1 MVTVTGIWAR
11 IDRSRVREH
20 LVDANDGIIA
30 SAGIVEGLLGAGAS
44 STILLV
50 ASTAAMIGGG
60 LALGGMRYAETA
72 DERDAQQAI
81 LEAERRRID
90 LTPAEEETELAE
102 LYQDRGLSPQLA
114 RAVAAELS
122 AGDALA
128 AHAEAEYGI
137 SLRDRPA
144 TAWTIGVIAGLAFA
158 LGAGVPLLVILLAPP
173 AWRSVA
179 TILAVVAALS
189 LTALSVASLGGTNI
203 PRTMLRTVSIGVA
216 TMLLTYIGGSL
227 LG

>member
-1 MVTVTGIWAR
+1 MTTVWAR
-11 IDRSRVREH
+11 FDPARVREH
-20 LVDANDGIIA
+20 IVDCNDGIVA

-50 ASTAAMIGGG
+50 ASLAAMVGGG
-60 LALGGMRYAETA
+60 FTLGGMRYAEAA
-72 DERDAQQAI
+72 DERDAQAAT
-81 LEAERRRID
+81 LEAERRRIA
-90 LTPAEEETELAE
+90 LSPAEEEAELAE
-102 LYQDRGLSPQLA
+102 LYQVRGLSPHLA

-137 SLRDRPA
+137 VLRDRPA
-144 TAWTIGVIAGLAFA
+144 APRTTAVLAGLAFA
-158 LGAGVPLLVILLAPP
+158 LGAGVPLLVILLVPP
-173 AWRSVA
+173 AWRSAA

-189 LTALSVASLGGTNI
+189 LTALVIASFCRTNI
-203 PRTMLRTVSIGVA
+203 LRTMLRTVSIGVA

>member
-1 MVTVTGIWAR
+1 MTETGRWAR
-11 IDRSRVREH
+11 IDRGRVREH
-20 LVDANDGIIA
+20 VIDANDGIIA

-50 ASTAAMIGGG
+50 ASTAAMVGGG

-72 DERDAQQAI
+72 DQRDAQKAI

-144 TAWTIGVIAGLAFA
+144 TAWTIGVIAALAFA
-158 LGAGVPLLVILLAPP
+158 LGAGVPLLVILVGPS
-173 AWRSVA
+173 AWRAVT

-189 LTALSVASLGGTNI
+189 LTALVIASLGGTNI
-203 PRTMLRTVSIGVA
+203 PRTMFRTVSIGVA
-216 TMLLTYIGGSL
+216 TMLLTFLGGSL

>member
-60 LALGGMRYAETA
+60 LALGGMRYAEAA

-173 AWRSVA
+173 AWRSAA

-189 LTALSVASLGGTNI
+189 LTALLVASLGGTNI

-216 TMLLTYIGGSL
+216 TMLLTFIGGSL

>member
-1 MVTVTGIWAR
+1 MWAR

-20 LVDANDGIIA
+20 VVDINDGIIA
-30 SAGIVEGLLGAGAS
+30 SAGIVEGLLGAGAGS
-44 STILLV
+44 RILLV
-50 ASTAAMIGGG
+50 ASLAAMAGGG

-72 DERDAQQAI
+72 DERDARRAI

-90 LTPAEEETELAE
+90 LAPAEEETELAE

-137 SLRDRPA
+137 STRDRPA
-144 TAWTIGVIAGLAFA
+144 TPWTVAVVAGLAFA
-158 LGAGVPLLVILLAPP
+158 LGAGVPLLVVLLAPA
-173 AWRSVA
+173 AWRSA
-179 TILAVVAALS
+179 TTVLAVVAALS
-189 LTALSVASLGGTNI
+189 LTSWVSASVSETSV
-203 PRTMLRTVSIGVA
+203 PRAVLRTVSIGVA
-216 TMLLTYIGGSL
+216 TMVVTFVGGSL
-227 LG
+227 LS

>member
-1 MVTVTGIWAR
+1 MTVTWVWAR
-11 IDRSRVREH
+11 IDRARVREH
-20 LVDANDGIIA
+20 VVDTNDGIIA

-44 STILLV
+44 SKILLV
-50 ASTAAMIGGG
+50 ASIASMVGGG
-60 LALGGMRYAETA
+60 IALGGMRYAEAA
-72 DERDAQQAI
+72 DERDAQQAT

-90 LTPAEEETELAE
+90 LTPAEEEAELAE

-137 SLRDRPA
+137 VLRDRPA
-144 TAWTIGVIAGLAFA
+144 PLWATAVLAGLAFA

-173 AWRSVA
+173 AWRSA
-179 TILAVVAALS
+179 TTVLAVFAALS
-189 LTALSVASLGGTNI
+189 LTALVISALGRTNLL
-203 PRTMLRTVSIGVA
+203 RTMFRTVSIGMA
-216 TMLLTYIGGSL
+216 TMVLTYLGGSL
-227 LG
+227 LD

>member
-1 MVTVTGIWAR
+1 VVIVTGVLAR
-11 IDRSRVREH
+11 IDRGRVREH
-20 LVDANDGIIA
+20 VVDANDGIIA

-50 ASTAAMIGGG
+50 AAVASMVGGG
-60 LALGGMRYAETA
+60 IALGGMRYAEAA
-72 DERDAQQAI
+72 DGRDAQQAT

-102 LYQDRGLSPQLA
+102 LYQERGLSPELA

-137 SLRDRPA
+137 VLRDRPA
-144 TAWTIGVIAGLAFA
+144 PPRATAVLAGLAFG
-158 LGAGVPLLVILLAPP
+158 LGAGVPVLVILLCPP
-173 AWRSVA
+173 AWRTAA

-189 LTALSVASLGGTNI
+189 LTALVIASLGGTNI
-203 PRTMLRTVSIGVA
+203 PRTMFRTVSIGVA

-227 LG
+227 LS

>member
-1 MVTVTGIWAR
+1 MWAR

-20 LVDANDGIIA
+20 VVDTNDGVIA
-30 SAGIVEGLLGAGAS
+30 AAGIVEGLLGVGAS

-50 ASTAAMIGGG
+50 ASLAAMVGGG

-72 DERDAQQAI
+72 DERDAQKAI

-90 LTPAEEETELAE
+90 LTPAEEEAELAV

-137 SLRDRPA
+137 SPRDRPA
-144 TAWTIGVIAGLAFA
+144 TPWTVSLVAGLAFA
-158 LGAGVPLLVILLAPP
+158 LGSRLPLLVVLLAP
-173 AWRSVA
+173 AGWRSA
-179 TILAVVAALS
+179 TTVVAVVAALS
-189 LTALSVASLGGTNI
+189 LSAWVGASVSE
-203 PRTMLRTVSIGVA
+203 
-216 TMLLTYIGGSL
+216 
-227 LG
+227 

>member
-1 MVTVTGIWAR
+1 MTRAWAR
-11 IDRSRVREH
+11 IDHTRVREH
-20 LVDANDGIIA
+20 VVDANDGIIA

-50 ASTAAMIGGG
+50 ASLAAMIGGG
-60 LALGGMRYAETA
+60 FALAGMRYSEAA
-72 DERDAQQAI
+72 DERDAQHAI
-81 LEAERRRID
+81 LEAERRRIA
-90 LTPAEEETELAE
+90 LTPAEEEAELAD
-102 LYQDRGLSPQLA
+102 LYQARGLSPQLA

-137 SLRDRPA
+137 VLRDRSAAPGT
-144 TAWTIGVIAGLAFA
+144 TAVLAGLAFA
-158 LGAGVPLLVILLAPP
+158 IGAGVPLLVILLSPP
-173 AWRSVA
+173 AWRSAA
-179 TILAVVAALS
+179 TILAVVVALS
-189 LTALSVASLGGTNI
+189 LTALLTASLGGMNV

-216 TMLLTYIGGSL
+216 TMLLTYIGGTL

>member
-1 MVTVTGIWAR
+1 MTATGLWAR
-11 IDRSRVREH
+11 IDRGRVREH
-20 LVDANDGIIA
+20 VVDANDGIIA

-44 STILLV
+44 STILHV
-50 ASTAAMIGGG
+50 ASLAAMVGGG
-60 LALGGMRYAETA
+60 LALGGMRYAEAA

-81 LEAERRRID
+81 LAAERRRID
-90 LTPAEEETELAE
+90 LTPAEEEVELAE
-102 LYQDRGLSPQLA
+102 LYQDRGLSAQLA

-137 SLRDRPA
+137 VLRDRPA
-144 TAWTIGVIAGLAFA
+144 APWTIAVVAGLAFA

-173 AWRSVA
+173 AWRSAA

-189 LTALSVASLGGTNI
+189 AHRAGDRLGWRDDI

-216 TMLLTYIGGSL
+216 TMLVTYVGGSL

>member
-1 MVTVTGIWAR
+1 MLSR
-11 IDRSRVREH
+11 IDPARVREH
-20 LVDANDGIIA
+20 AVDANDGIIA

-50 ASTAAMIGGG
+50 ASLAAMVGGG
-60 LALGGMRYAETA
+60 IALAGMRYAEAA
-72 DERDAQQAI
+72 DDRDAQHAI
-81 LEAERRRID
+81 LEAERRRIA
-90 LTPAEEETELAE
+90 LTPAEEEAELAE
-102 LYQDRGLSPQLA
+102 LYQAKGLSPQLA

-137 SLRDRPA
+137 VLRGRPA
-144 TAWTIGVIAGLAFA
+144 VPRTTAVLAGLAFA
-158 LGAGVPLLVILLAPP
+158 IGAGIPLLVILLAPA
-173 AWRSVA
+173 AWRSAA

-189 LTALSVASLGGTNI
+189 LTSLLIASLGGTNI
-203 PRTMLRTVSIGVA
+203 ARTIFRTVSIGIA
-216 TMLLTYIGGSL
+216 TMLVTYIGGTL

>member
-1 MVTVTGIWAR
+1 VTVTGMWAR
-11 IDRSRVREH
+11 IDRARAREH
-20 LVDANDGIIA
+20 VVDANDGIIA
-30 SAGIVEGLLGAGAS
+30 SAGIVEGLVGAGAS

-50 ASTAAMIGGG
+50 ASLAAMVGGG
-60 LALGGMRYAETA
+60 LALGGMRYSEAA
-72 DERDAQQAI
+72 DERDAEQAT
-81 LEAERRRID
+81 LAAERRRID

-102 LYQDRGLSPQLA
+102 LYQARGLSPQLA

-144 TAWTIGVIAGLAFA
+144 TLWIVAVLAGLAFA
-158 LGAGVPLLVILLAPP
+158 VGAGVPLLVIMLAPP

-179 TILAVVAALS
+179 TILAVVVALS
-189 LTALSVASLGGTNI
+189 LTALVVASLGRTNI
-203 PRTMLRTVSIGVA
+203 PRTVLRTVSIGVA
-216 TMLLTYIGGSL
+216 TMVLTYIGGTL

>member
-1 MVTVTGIWAR
+1 VTVPGIWAR

-50 ASTAAMIGGG
+50 AAVAAMVGGG
-60 LALGGMRYAETA
+60 IALGGMRYAEAA
-72 DERDAQQAI
+72 DERDAQQAT

-90 LTPAEEETELAE
+90 LTPAEEEAELAE
-102 LYQDRGLSPQLA
+102 LYQERGLSPQLA

-137 SLRDRPA
+137 VLRDRPA
-144 TAWTIGVIAGLAFA
+144 PPWATAVLAGLAFGI
-158 LGAGVPLLVILLAPP
+158 GAGVPLLVILVGPS
-173 AWRSVA
+173 AWRAVT

-189 LTALSVASLGGTNI
+189 LTALVIASLGGTNI
-203 PRTMLRTVSIGVA
+203 PRTMFRTVSIGVA

>member
-1 MVTVTGIWAR
+1 MTVTGVWAR
-11 IDRSRVREH
+11 ADRVRVREH
-20 LVDANDGIIA
+20 VVDANDGIIA

-50 ASTAAMIGGG
+50 ASIAAMVGGG
-60 LALGGMRYAETA
+60 IALGGMRYAEAA
-72 DERDAQQAI
+72 DDRDAQQAT

-90 LTPAEEETELAE
+90 LTPAEEEAELAE
-102 LYQDRGLSPQLA
+102 LYQERGLSPQLA

-137 SLRDRPA
+137 VLSDRPA
-144 TAWTIGVIAGLAFA
+144 PTWATAVLAGLAFGF
-158 LGAGVPLLVILLAPP
+158 GAGIPLLVILLAPP
-173 AWRSVA
+173 AWRSAV
-179 TILAVVAALS
+179 TILAVVVALS
-189 LTALSVASLGGTNI
+189 LTALVIASIGRTNI
-203 PRTMLRTVSIGVA
+203 PRTMFRTVSIGVA
-216 TMLLTYIGGSL
+216 TMLLTYVGGSF